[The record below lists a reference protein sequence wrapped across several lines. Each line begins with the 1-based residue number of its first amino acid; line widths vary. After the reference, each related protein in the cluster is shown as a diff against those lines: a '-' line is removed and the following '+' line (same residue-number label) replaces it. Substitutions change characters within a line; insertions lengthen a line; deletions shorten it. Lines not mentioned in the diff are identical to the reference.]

1 MENHPLNQAE
11 IEMKQLKYAQ
21 QHLANER
28 TYLAWIR
35 TAISILGVAFLAT
48 SLHFVIGTVRNFW
61 VDFLSAIIG
70 LLACL
75 FGILIIFTATFNYS
89 AKRKQIVNEEFVPSN
104 RHIMWISYFLIIL
117 ILLVIIYFLMIS
129 LS

>member
-1 MENHPLNQAE
+1 M
-11 IEMKQLKYAQ
+11 
-21 QHLANER
+21 
-28 TYLAWIR
+28 
-35 TAISILGVAFLAT
+35 AT
-48 SLHFVIGTVRNFW
+48 SLHFAIGTVRNFW

-117 ILLVIIYFLMIS
+117 ILLVIIYFLMII

>member
-1 MENHPLNQAE
+1 MSKNPLDQE
-11 IEMKQLKYAQ
+11 VGSKQLKYAQ

-48 SLHFVIGTVRNFW
+48 SLHFSIGTVRNFW

-75 FGILIIFTATFNYS
+75 FGLLIIFTATINYS
-89 AKRKQIVNEEFVPSN
+89 AKRKQILNEAFIPSN
-104 RHIMWISYFLIIL
+104 RHIVWISYFLIVL
-117 ILLVIIYFLMIS
+117 ILMVIIYFIMIS